1 MERQRR
7 DFFFLSQIGNE
18 RSVTT
23 DSADGNDVTLGVC
36 AVDVGRKSKKKK
48 KNADVK

>member
-7 DFFFLSQIGNE
+7 DGVFLCRKLGT

-36 AVDVGRKSKKKK
+36 AVDAEGGNQKKLL
-48 KNADVK
+48 

>member
-7 DFFFLSQIGNE
+7 DGFFLCRKLGT

-36 AVDVGRKSKKKK
+36 AVDAGRESKKKS
-48 KNADVK
+48 AVK

>member
-7 DFFFLSQIGNE
+7 DGFFLCRKLGT

-23 DSADGNDVTLGVC
+23 DSADGNDVTLGGLC
-36 AVDVGRKSKKKK
+36 CRRGEGIKKKK
-48 KNADVK
+48 SAVK